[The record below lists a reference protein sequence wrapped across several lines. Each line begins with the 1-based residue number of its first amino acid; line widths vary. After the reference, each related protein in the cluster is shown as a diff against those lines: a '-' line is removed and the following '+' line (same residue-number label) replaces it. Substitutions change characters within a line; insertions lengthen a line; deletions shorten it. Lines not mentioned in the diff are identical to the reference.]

1 MVKWQILNAMN
12 QELWAKIQQYDL
24 DEPWSEFGFS
34 TRLANQ
40 NYWTKNFTA
49 KAIVEYKKFM
59 YLAATSDM
67 MVSPSET
74 VDVVWHQH
82 LIFTKSYQEF
92 CEVAGKVIQH
102 VPSTHNRE
110 DFAKFKQAKERTRN
124 LYKSVFGEQPA
135 DIWEYSGMYESLELE
150 KAPIKIRTFI
160 LLGILAFVGLITPAY
175 FLLRPLYITLNNPG
189 FMIGLIVLSLAVV
202 IGLENYNRSYLA
214 AVIRGVKPSSF
225 LHHLAPLELV
235 YLKTQD
241 LANVVH
247 GVVNPMIAAN
257 AVVVHGDE
265 TLSGNPEGLCE
276 TLEAYQVLTT
286 LEQTGRR
293 AYPPLVGILMR
304 TPLIYNTSNCMDA
317 FNKYFNKS
325 KKFGWLFYLNFG
337 LFSVLLMASLVR
349 LLTGLLRGKP
359 VDLIVIFTVL
369 LTALIIWFLNRL
381 TKEACTKVVP
391 DMYLHRAHPTQ
402 NTEQGAQAWQ
412 WTYFASGAV
421 VLSPLF
427 IPLVNRFES
436 PPSGGGDGGGD
447 SSSSSDSSCGSSC
460 SSCGGCGGD

>member
-1 MVKWQILNAMN
+1 MN
-12 QELWAKIQQYDL
+12 QVLWNKILEYDL
-24 DEPWSEFGFS
+24 DKPWSEYGFS
-34 TRLANQ
+34 TRLANE

-67 MVSPSET
+67 MVSPSEI

-92 CEVAGKVIQH
+92 CEVVGKVIQH

-110 DFAKFKQAKERTRN
+110 DFGKFRQAKERTRN

-150 KAPIKIRTFI
+150 KAPIKIRTFL
-160 LLGILAFVGLITPAY
+160 LLGILAFVALITPAY
-175 FLLRPLYITLNNPG
+175 FLLRPLYVTLNNPG
-189 FMIGLIVLSLAVV
+189 FMVGLTLISMAVV
-202 IGLENYNRSYLA
+202 IGLEVYNRSYLA
-214 AVIRGVKPSSF
+214 AVVRGVKPTSF
-225 LHHLAPLELV
+225 LHHLDPLELV

-247 GVVNPMIAAN
+247 GVMSPLIAAK
-257 AVVVHGDE
+257 AVVVHRDA
-265 TLSGNPEGLCE
+265 TLTGNPDGPWK
-276 TLEAYQVLTT
+276 TLEDHQVMTT
-286 LEQTGRR
+286 LEQTGHR
-293 AYPPLVGILMR
+293 AYPPVVGILMR
-304 TPLIYNTSNCMDA
+304 TPLISNTANCMDA

-337 LFSVLLMASLVR
+337 LLSVLLMASLVR

-359 VDLIVIFTVL
+359 IDLIVMFTVL
-369 LTALIIWFLNRL
+369 LTALTIWFLNRL
-381 TKEACTKVVP
+381 TKVVSKKVVP
-391 DMYLHRAHPTQ
+391 DMYLRRVHHTQ

-412 WTYFASGAV
+412 WAYFASGAV

-427 IPLVNRFES
+427 IPLVDQFAS
-436 PPSGGGDGGGD
+436 PPSSGGWSSGGD
-447 SSSSSDSSCGSSC
+447 SSSSDSSCGSSC